1 MRRRPPRSTRTDTLC
16 PYTTLFR
23 SKAVV
28 GTADRPFPASCCLEA
43 LRRAPGGKEGAA
55 ADGEALGLGGEPG
68 VLRRGPR
75 EAGGA
80 VDRIARHP
88 QPVAR
93 IVRRLARPQQLRF
106 LLGPFGVGVVG
117 TAALSYGRG
126 GGGGKRVWTGA
137 RGSQQVELR
146 GA

>member
-1 MRRRPPRSTRTDTLC
+1 MIRRTPISTRSDTLF
-16 PYTTLFR
+16 PYPTRFR
-23 SKAVV
+23 SAVV

-55 ADGEALGLGGEPG
+55 ADREALGLGGEPG
-68 VLRRGPR
+68 ALRRGPR

-93 IVRRLARPQQLRF
+93 IVRPVTRAEQRSFHPRPSVAET
-106 LLGPFGVGVVG
+106 GTTSFG
-117 TAALSYGRG
+117 A
-126 GGGGKRVWTGA
+126 
-137 RGSQQVELR
+137 
-146 GA
+146 